1 LGKGEVVM
9 FEPLLAFLIIIAIAV
24 LIYLLT
30 GCLSPKTSISKE
42 KNLMYACGEKINP
55 TKLLVNVT
63 LFRYLIYFVII
74 DSPALILA
82 FAAISLEMISPI
94 HLLIYLALVLVADFL
109 LLGGHE

>member
-1 LGKGEVVM
+1 M
-9 FEPLLAFLIIIAIAV
+9 FEPILAFIMILAIASIFYF
-24 LIYLLT
+24 LM
-30 GCLSPKTSISKE
+30 GSFSAKTSDSTE

-94 HLLIYLALVLVADFL
+94 NLLIYLGLILAADLL

>member
-1 LGKGEVVM
+1 ML
-9 FEPLLAFLIIIAIAV
+9 EPIVAFLIILATAT

-30 GCLSPKTSISKE
+30 GRLSPKTSSSKE

-82 FAAISLEMISPI
+82 FAAIALEMISPI
-94 HLLIYLALVLVADFL
+94 PLLIYLALVLVADFL
-109 LLGGHE
+109 LLGGHQ

>member
-1 LGKGEVVM
+1 MM
-9 FEPLLAFLIIIAIAV
+9 FEPLLAFLIILAGAT
-24 LIYLLT
+24 LIYLFT
-30 GCLSPKTSISKE
+30 GRLSPKTSISE
-42 KNLMYACGEKINP
+42 GKNLMYACGEKINP